1 MKTLHRDA
9 DLKHKADSFHKPEV
23 QPAGL
28 PLNILPPAASP
39 TVHGPGGGSVE
50 SLSHTF
56 GGMFGDSHEQ
66 APSVEPVAAPA
77 AAPAAPAVKSKPGV
91 YEGVTDRTAEYG
103 GLAAGKRPSTEGVVL
118 HRTNSTS
125 GARTLSD
132 YKSRIRQGSSIG
144 AQYLIDEGGGTS
156 LITPVDSLV
165 SHAKGFNSTAIG
177 VEVVGQ
183 AQHLDRSGRHGT
195 LRSQVSGLNLSPELK
210 ARLLGYD
217 DKRLGSVL
225 SSNGDN
231 VYQDISGVQKRS
243 VWNLTNHL
251 ASDYGLD
258 LNSLSEHGAG
268 ESGANHYSRKT
279 VPDFSAHEH
288 INPKSLGEG
297 EPMVEFLR
305 ARQQYPQLVAQ
316 AQQRLAALR
325 ASGGDPAQIA
335 RYEALVSKE
344 SSTLGSL
351 NVDGTAA
358 ETQALKAEQQS
369 GKPGEATVRE
379 QQRTDFYDHFYDR
392 IGALKGAVK

>member
-9 DLKHKADSFHKPEV
+9 DLQHKADPFALHQPEV
-23 QPAGL
+23 QRAGL
-28 PLNILPPAASP
+28 PLNLVPPVAS
-39 TVHGPGGGSVE
+39 TSVHGPGGGSVE
-50 SLSHTF
+50 SLSQTF
-56 GGMFGDSHEQ
+56 SGLLDDGHEA
-66 APSVEPVAAPA
+66 APSVAPA
-77 AAPAAPAVKSKPGV
+77 AAPAAKTKPGV
-91 YEGVTDRTAEYG
+91 YEGVTDLTGEYG
-103 GLAAGKRPSTEGVVL
+103 GLAAGKRSATQGVVL

-125 GARTLSD
+125 GARTLND
-132 YKSRIRQGSSIG
+132 YKARIRQGSSIG
-144 AQYLIDEGGGTS
+144 AQYLIDEKGGTS
-156 LITPVDSLV
+156 LVAPVDSLV
-165 SHAKGFNSTAIG
+165 SHAKGFNDAAIG

-183 AQHLDRSGRHGT
+183 SQKLDRSGRHGT
-195 LRSQVSGLNLSPELK
+195 LRSQVSGLNLSPEMK

-217 DKRLGSVL
+217 DKRLSGVL

-231 VYQDISGVQKRS
+231 IYQDISGAQKRS

-258 LNSLSEHGAG
+258 LSSLSEHGAG

-279 VPDFSAHEH
+279 LPDFSAHEH

-316 AQQRLAALR
+316 AEQRLAALR
-325 ASGGDPAQIA
+325 TSGGDPAQIA
-335 RYEALVSKE
+335 RYEALVNKE
-344 SSTLGSL
+344 TSTLGSL

-358 ETQALKAEQQS
+358 EAQALKAEQQA
-369 GKPGEATVRE
+369 GKPGQATARE